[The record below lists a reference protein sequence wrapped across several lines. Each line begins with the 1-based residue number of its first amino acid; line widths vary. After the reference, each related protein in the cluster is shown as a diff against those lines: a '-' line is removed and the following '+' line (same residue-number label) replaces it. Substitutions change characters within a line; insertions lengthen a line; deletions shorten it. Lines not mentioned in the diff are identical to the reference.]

1 MNNSFN
7 YRGFFYTALFTYNI
21 FSFGDFFI
29 PAKKKPILNTV
40 NKMPPKTTLFIP
52 NSSMKIPHTKAA
64 IQVPTFVAT
73 KNKALAKSGTL
84 DATLVIQY

>member
-7 YRGFFYTALFTYNI
+7 YRGFFYTALFTFNI
-21 FSFGDFFI
+21 FSFGVFFI

-40 NKMPPKTTLFIP
+40 NKIPPKTTLFIP

-64 IQVPTFVAT
+64 IQVPAT